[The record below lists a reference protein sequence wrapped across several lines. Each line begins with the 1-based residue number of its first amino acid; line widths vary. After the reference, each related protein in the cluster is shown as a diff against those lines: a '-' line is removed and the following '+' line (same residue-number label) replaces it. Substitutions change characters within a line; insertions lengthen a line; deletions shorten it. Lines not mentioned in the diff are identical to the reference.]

1 METMMKKEAVTMEIP
16 RIAATQGYN
25 ALRAAR
31 RMVPLAE
38 ARSTSSAANAAGT
51 AEEGSKIL
59 ETLKKILSPFF
70 HRNKD
75 WKPEGIGKITR
86 GYGKPAAAL
95 TVGAGAASIPPSLL
109 LASSLKDNTPLSN
122 MSPEAQL
129 AADRSTLLGVGAGGA
144 IGGLGSLLYGTLKD
158 RPDLRRDLIAT
169 LIGGAAGGAYQI
181 LKSAS
186 DDIEINVR
194 ADMLGKEAAGP
205 AAALA
210 PWLWGL
216 LAAGTAGGVGY
227 DIYSGKQTER
237 RHNEAIDQAKALE
250 QGYANLGLSADKL
263 RRGGGGA
270 LAGGALGGLFSNLIG
285 RSTDKPSRARD
296 IASILAGAALG
307 GAAGV
312 YSA

>member
-1 METMMKKEAVTMEIP
+1 METLMKKEAMP
-16 RIAATQGYN
+16 A
-25 ALRAAR
+25 
-31 RMVPLAE
+31 VPLLG
-38 ARSTSSAANAAGT
+38 SAAVRATHAAGATGT
-51 AEEGSKIL
+51 AAAAKSSSKIL
-59 ETLKKILSPFF
+59 EKMKSILRPFF
-70 HRNKD
+70 HRSKEWSPEARD
-75 WKPEGIGKITR
+75 VDGWKPEGIGRITR
-86 GYGKPAAAL
+86 GYGKPAIAA

-109 LASSLKDNTPLSN
+109 LASSLKDSTPLSDI
-122 MSPEAQL
+122 SPEAQL

-194 ADMLGKEAAGP
+194 ADMLGKEAVIQ

-270 LAGGALGGLFSNLIG
+270 LVGGAIGGLFSNLIG
-285 RSTDKPSRARD
+285 RSTDKPSRRRD
-296 IASILAGAALG
+296 VLSILAGSAIG
-307 GAAGV
+307 GLAGV